1 VSSKSKVIKKEV
13 KRETNSKSKKEE
25 EDEFE
30 EGEVVEKPELYPIVV
45 QVALSSLL
53 GDEKF
58 KVNIGYSFTETKNF
72 IELV

>member
-1 VSSKSKVIKKEV
+1 MSSKSKVIKKEV